1 MDTAST
7 YCQYATNGR
16 FGKSDPE
23 EYPAPILSNM
33 LTGLFTG
40 LTGLIKTA
48 HKVSTGD
55 LNVDV
60 PATKENFEKVT
71 NVFSDFMKVKHNFSE
86 ASNYRKEH
94 ARLAPHFKETKIT
107 PDKEENSFALQT
119 RSSAQIKLNK
129 NTLK

>member
-1 MDTAST
+1 LDTAST
-7 YCQYATNGR
+7 YCQYAKNGR

-33 LTGLFTG
+33 LTGLF
-40 LTGLIKTA
+40 TGLIKTA

-71 NVFSDFMKVKHNFSE
+71 NVFSDCMKVKHNFSE
-86 ASNYRKEH
+86 ASNYRKEQ
-94 ARLAPHFKETKIT
+94 ARLVPHFKETKIT
-107 PDKEENSFALQT
+107 TDKEENSFALQT
-119 RSSAQIKLNK
+119 RSSHGLN
-129 NTLK
+129 